1 MCVFRVTSDQY
12 GLRVPSA
19 TQKFDMKNQRTPE
32 KQIGSKDGLVQ
43 SSLASEQTWT
53 RYLPSTSRIL
63 ASDHC

>member
-19 TQKFDMKNQRTPE
+19 TQQFDMKNQRTPE

-43 SSLASEQTWT
+43 SSLVSEQTN
-53 RYLPSTSRIL
+53 LDKIPSSIHEQD
-63 ASDHC
+63 SGK